1 MQTRLTQ
8 LVPSKG
14 RRYDLK
20 EFAYTLLTR
29 GESVENVI
37 LMMKREKRVDS
48 LIATE
53 ITAWVIA
60 RSFPIDR
67 EVAK

>member
-1 MQTRLTQ
+1 LTQ

-14 RRYDLK
+14 RRYDLRD
-20 EFAYTLLTR
+20 FAYSLLVR
-29 GESVENVI
+29 GESAENVI

-60 RSFPIDR
+60 RSLPIDR
-67 EVAK
+67 EVDK

>member
-1 MQTRLTQ
+1 LTQ